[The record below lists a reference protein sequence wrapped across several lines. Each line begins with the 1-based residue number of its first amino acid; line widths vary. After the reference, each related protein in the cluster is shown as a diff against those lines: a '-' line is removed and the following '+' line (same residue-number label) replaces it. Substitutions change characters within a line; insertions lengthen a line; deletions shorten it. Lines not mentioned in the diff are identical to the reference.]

1 MLCSKKFFFKHK
13 ELIYKIALA
22 ILTILF
28 LLNFA
33 VSDTYKLE
41 AFEIELDLN
50 LSTTPSTII
59 KFPPIGQVFAR
70 THLTPLDLT
79 LTLEAIHQERLAE
92 IIADVTDSEEL
103 LELMRRRAKAT
114 LDLFALRL
122 ALITILGGIVGASL
136 RGISINS
143 VLIGIMVAIVIVSV
157 LYVGTY
163 HTYDLTAFDD
173 PHFEGMLEA
182 APWMVGLI
190 QEGLENIEQ
199 LGSEFELIASNMS
212 QLFTRIEALQP
223 LAQQVSDLQ
232 VLHLSDIH
240 NNPVGLQFVLQIANS
255 FGVDLLVDTGDITD
269 YGTPL
274 EGGLLTRIEELDL
287 PYVFIGGNHDSPT
300 IINKMK
306 EFENVIVLDNE
317 VVEVSDLTIAGIA
330 DPAAESN
337 EISPEIEDIEK
348 YQHKLK
354 ELVYEQEDIPDI
366 IMTHQLGIA
375 DPLIGEVPL
384 LLLLHGHTH
393 TFNISQE
400 QGTTIINAGTT
411 GAAGLRGLQHEEGIP
426 YSVALL
432 HYNLTEEDQ
441 YRLDIVDIIK
451 LYDRHGGFIME
462 RKLIGD

>member
-1 MLCSKKFFFKHK
+1 MLCNKGFFFKYK
-13 ELIYKIALA
+13 ETIYKVVFALL
-22 ILTILF
+22 IILF

-33 VSDTYKLE
+33 VSATYKLE

-70 THLTPLDLT
+70 THLTPLDVT

-92 IIADVTDSEEL
+92 IIADITDSEDL
-103 LELMRRRAKAT
+103 LELMRRRAKAI
-114 LDLFALRL
+114 LDLFAMRL

-136 RGISINS
+136 RGLSINS
-143 VLIGIMVAIVIVSV
+143 VLIGIMVAIVIISA

-199 LGSEFELIASNMS
+199 LGSEFELIASNMA

-223 LAQQVSDLQ
+223 LAQQVGDFQ
-232 VLHLSDIH
+232 VLHLSDVH
-240 NNPVGLQFVLQIANS
+240 NNPVGLQFVIQIANS
-255 FGVDLLVDTGDITD
+255 FGVDLVIDTGDITD

-274 EGGLLTRIEELDL
+274 EGGLLDRVENLEL

-300 IINKMK
+300 IIDKMS
-306 EFENVIVLDNE
+306 EFENLIVLESD
-317 VVEVSDLTIAGIA
+317 VVEINGLTIAGIA

-337 EISPEIEDIEK
+337 EISPEIENIGD
-348 YQHKLK
+348 YQQKLK
-354 ELVYEQEDIPDI
+354 TLVYDQENIPDI
-366 IMTHQLGIA
+366 VITHQLGIA
-375 DPLIGEVPL
+375 DPLIGKIPV
-384 LLLLHGHTH
+384 LLHGHTH

-432 HYNLTEEDQ
+432 HYNLTEEGK
-441 YRLDIVDIIK
+441 YRLNIVDVIK

-462 RKLIGD
+462 RKLIED

>member
-1 MLCSKKFFFKHK
+1 MPFSTEFFSKHK

-22 ILTILF
+22 VLIILF

-41 AFEIELDLN
+41 AFEIELDLS

-70 THLTPLDLT
+70 THLTPIDLR
-79 LTLEAIHQERLAE
+79 LTLEAIHQERLTE

-103 LELMRRRAKAT
+103 VELMRSRAKGI

-122 ALITILGGIVGASL
+122 ALITVLGGIVGASL
-136 RGISINS
+136 RGISANS
-143 VLIGIMVAIVIVSV
+143 VLIGVMVAIVIISM

-223 LAQQVSDLQ
+223 LAQQVGDLQ

-240 NNPVGLQFVLQIANS
+240 NNPVGLQFVIQIANS
-255 FGVDLLVDTGDITD
+255 FGVDLVIDTGDITD

-274 EGGLLTRIEELDL
+274 EGGLLDRVEKLEL

-300 IINKMK
+300 IIDKMA
-306 EFENVIVLDNE
+306 EFENLIVLESD
-317 VVEVSDLTIAGIA
+317 VVEINGLTIAGIA

-337 EISPEIEDIEK
+337 EISPQIENIGK
-348 YQHKLK
+348 YQQELK
-354 ELVYEQEDIPDI
+354 ELVTDLETTPDI
-366 IMTHQLGIA
+366 VVSHQLGIA
-375 DPLIGEVPL
+375 DPLIGEIPV
-384 LLLLHGHTH
+384 LLHGHTH

-400 QGTTIINAGTT
+400 EGTTIIDAGTT

-432 HYNLTEEDQ
+432 HYNLTEDDE
-441 YRLDIVDIIK
+441 YKLDIVDIIK
-451 LYDRHGGFIME
+451 LHDRHGGFILE
-462 RKLIGD
+462 RQLVEE